1 MFTQRATAY
10 KLHIKDILSSE
21 FVAKEGEP
29 SYILI
34 NGKQVS
40 RVRVMGTIV
49 NKFTNDEKK
58 SGGIVVDD
66 GTDVIT
72 ARGWENEFHLIDKSV
87 IGQLVD
93 VIGKVRKY
101 NDDVYLTPEVV
112 KIVKPDWLVVRQLE
126 LKKDKVI
133 LEPEVT
139 VKNPKPK
146 EVDAGLKEK
155 VLEQIKN
162 KGTDGATMDELVT
175 LAGDRTKCI
184 EALKA
189 LIEDDMIFEPRA
201 GRYKLL

>member
-10 KLHIKDILSSE
+10 KLHVKDILTSE

-29 SYILI
+29 SYILL

-49 NKFTNDEKK
+49 NKFANDEKK
-58 SGGIVVDD
+58 SGGIIVDD

-72 ARGWENEFHLIDKSV
+72 ARAWENEFHLIDKSV

-112 KIVKPDWLVVRQLE
+112 KVVKPDWLVVRQLE
-126 LKKDKVI
+126 LRKNKVI
-133 LEPEVT
+133 LEPEVA
-139 VKNPKPK
+139 KEEEKPK
-146 EVDAGLKEK
+146 TIDLGLKEK
-155 VLEQIKN
+155 VLERIKS
-162 KGTDGATMDELVT
+162 KGTEGATMDELVA

-184 EALKA
+184 ESLKA